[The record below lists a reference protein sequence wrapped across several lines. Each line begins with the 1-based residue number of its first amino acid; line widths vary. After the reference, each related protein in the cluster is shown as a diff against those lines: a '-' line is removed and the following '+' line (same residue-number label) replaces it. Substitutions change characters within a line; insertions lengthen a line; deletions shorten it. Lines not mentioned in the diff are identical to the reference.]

1 MEQHANEQ
9 KSSLSSLVFGLGKEE
24 YAIDILLVQE
34 LCGYGKVT
42 HLANTPDYF
51 MGVVNLRGVIVP
63 LIDLRVRFGFASPSY
78 NDSTV
83 VVMLTLSGKT
93 TGIVV
98 DSVADVV
105 TLGDAQIKPSP
116 DMTQSSAAYMRAI
129 AVLEER
135 MIIMLDIAALVN
147 DLCPQQAALLAA

>member
-1 MEQHANEQ
+1 MEQHTNEE

-42 HLANTPDYF
+42 QLANTPDYF

-105 TLGDAQIKPSP
+105 TLGDAEIKPSP
-116 DMTQSSAAYMRAI
+116 DMSQSSAAYMRAI
-129 AVLEER
+129 AVVEER

-147 DLCPQQAALLAA
+147 DLCPQQAELLVA